1 MKHVECDVA
10 VVGAGPV
17 GLTLALQ
24 LAQAGIDTIVLE
36 RNNEIIC
43 EPRAVGIDGES
54 IRTWQAVGLTDQ
66 VLPHIHFLLGGR
78 YFNADGKEL
87 FRFSYDGQ
95 EPCGFPLK
103 QSFEQGE
110 TDRVLANAL
119 LDQDHGQLW
128 FGHEVTAYEQNDGGV
143 SILARDK
150 NDQAITIAARCLV
163 GCDGGRSTIRRL
175 MGASMVGS
183 ANELPWLVLDTFDP
197 HFKSE
202 HNAMFF
208 CDPARPGMTLRVTPE
223 HRRWEWMLLPGE
235 SPEDLLAESKI
246 EELLSPFT
254 DMSKV
259 KVFRKCVYN
268 FSAVIA
274 DKWRDRRV
282 LLAGDAA
289 HMTPPF
295 AGQGLN
301 AGIRDTRN
309 LFWKICLLVNGTSS
323 PEILESYEMERREH
337 TRQLIEFAV
346 QLGEKIQPLDQR
358 KASERDDFFEQLSAD
373 PERKRVY
380 LEDLAKSQAI
390 RRIEAGAVVSAA
402 KHAINGRYV
411 LQPKVTMHGK
421 DETLLD
427 ELLGNSFSLA
437 GFGCNP
443 RDELAPEILELAK
456 QLDARIVELTPGS
469 DKDGVVD
476 SLFDGKI
483 GTMALIRPDRF
494 VLSAFTAETAA
505 QALGDIQRAL
515 SMSA

>member
-1 MKHVECDVA
+1 MKFVECDV
-10 VVGAGPV
+10 VIVGAGPV

-36 RNNEIIC
+36 RHHEIIR

-54 IRTWQAVGLTDQ
+54 IRTWQAIGLTDQ
-66 VLPHIHFLLGGR
+66 MLPHIHFLLGGR

-87 FRFSYDGQ
+87 FRLSYDGQ
-95 EPCGFPLK
+95 EPCGFPMK

-110 TDRVLANAL
+110 TDQVLANAMS
-119 LDQDHGQLW
+119 DQDHGRLW
-128 FGHEVTAYEQNDGGV
+128 FGHDVTAYEQDHDGV
-143 SILARDK
+143 SIRATDK
-150 NDQAITIAARCLV
+150 NDQPITITARCLV

-197 HFKSE
+197 YFKSE

-235 SPEDLLAESKI
+235 RPEDLLAESKV

-259 KVFRKCVYN
+259 KIFRKRVYN

-274 DKWRDRRV
+274 DKWRDRSV
-282 LLAGDAA
+282 MLAGDAA

-309 LFWKICLLVNGTSS
+309 LYWKICLLVNGAST
-323 PEILESYEMERREH
+323 PAILDSYELERREH

-346 QLGEKIQPLDQR
+346 QLGERIQPLDER
-358 KASERDDFFEQLSAD
+358 EARERDEFFEQLSAD
-373 PERKRVY
+373 PEKKIAYVD
-380 LEDLAKSQAI
+380 ELAKSQSI
-390 RRIEAGAVVSAA
+390 RRIEAGAVVSAE
-402 KHAINGRYV
+402 KHPINGRYV
-411 LQPKVTMHGK
+411 LQPRVTVNGK

-427 ELLGNSFSLA
+427 DLLGDGFSLA

-443 RDELAPEILELAK
+443 HDELAPEMTALVR
-456 QLDARIVELTPGS
+456 QLGARIVELTPDS
-469 DKDGVVD
+469 DKNGVVD
-476 SLFDGKI
+476 SLFDGEL

-494 VLSAFTAETAA
+494 VLSAFTAETAE
-505 QALGDIQRAL
+505 QACGDIQSAL
-515 SMSA
+515 AMSA